1 MTSSQKL
8 EWKLSLRNTKE
19 GKGIRCFFLYIEK
32 YILNDQTEVW
42 WFLIK
47 AEPPAPLLPSVQ
59 NFHTANPEWQT
70 GEFNISSRLGPTDLL
85 GIEKWKNSQKASSP
99 SIKLINILIREHVCL
114 GWLSKMGRITICW
127 FQEEAGAACYQQGI
141 LSPQSGNFN
150 SLDNIFRQRVFSIR
164 RLELNGEM
172 PGNWN
177 FCWTDLR
184 IVCIY

>member
-8 EWKLSLRNTKE
+8 EWKLARRNMYQERKRYSL
-19 GKGIRCFFLYIEK
+19 FVLHIEK
-32 YILNDQTEVW
+32 DILNDQIEVW

-85 GIEKWKNSQKASSP
+85 GIEKWENVQKASSP

-114 GWLSKMGRITICW
+114 GWLSKMGNITICRC
-127 FQEEAGAACYQQGI
+127 QEKAEGWYQQGI
-141 LSPQSGNFN
+141 LSPQSKNFN
-150 SLDNIFRQRVFSIR
+150 SLDNIFSEYSQI
-164 RLELNGEM
+164 
-172 PGNWN
+172 
-177 FCWTDLR
+177 
-184 IVCIY
+184 